1 MAKLIALPLVF
12 FALGVSGCSML
23 GDLTTARP
31 ELALKAVSFGDI
43 DLQAATLLFDV
54 EVDNPYSVGLPLLNL
69 DYTLKSG
76 NNPLFSGIADIQ
88 TTVPARQKQTV
99 TLPVTL
105 SYMDVVNA
113 FASLKDVRPGSMIP
127 YDATV
132 AIVSEAP
139 ILGKLRIPIQQS
151 GDLKVPALQDADS
164 WKMLFNALE
173 RIGGM

>member
-1 MAKLIALPLVF
+1 MTRILVISLALLTWGLF
-12 FALGVSGCSML
+12 GCSAL
-23 GDLTTARP
+23 SDFTTARP
-31 ELALKAVSFGDI
+31 ELALKAVTFGGI
-43 DLQAATLLFDV
+43 DLQTATLLFDV

-76 NNPLFSGIADIQ
+76 NTPLFSGIADIQ
-88 TTVPARQKQTV
+88 TIVPARQKQTV

-105 SYMDVVNA
+105 SYTDVMNA
-113 FASLKDVRPGSMIP
+113 FTSLKDVRPGSLIP

-132 AIVSEAP
+132 AIVSDAP

-164 WKMLFNALE
+164 WKTLFNTLE
-173 RIGGM
+173 RLRSR